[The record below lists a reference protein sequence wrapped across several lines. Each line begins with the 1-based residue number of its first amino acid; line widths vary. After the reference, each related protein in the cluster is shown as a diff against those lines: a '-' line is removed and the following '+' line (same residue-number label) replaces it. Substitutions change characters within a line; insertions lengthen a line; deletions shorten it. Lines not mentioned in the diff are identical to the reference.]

1 MNCVNVCPKDL
12 NPNHAIGE
20 IKSMLLSDKKK
31 ENIIVSDGVS

>member
-31 ENIIVSDGVS
+31 ENIIASDGAS